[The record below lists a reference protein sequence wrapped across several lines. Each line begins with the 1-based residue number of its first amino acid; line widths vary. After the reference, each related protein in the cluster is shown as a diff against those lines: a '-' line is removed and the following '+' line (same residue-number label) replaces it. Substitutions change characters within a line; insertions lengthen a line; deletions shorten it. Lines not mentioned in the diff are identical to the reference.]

1 MTFWP
6 KEDYGEFFDG
16 DSYIIL
22 NVSRFSSNAQKV
34 MFNKSTVMFN
44 ALYEGFMIHDKKK
57 DNFWKNAKKWK
68 TQHLTKNIDFHE
80 RR

>member
-57 DNFWKNAKKWK
+57 IIFGRMQRNEKPNIWPK
-68 TQHLTKNIDFHE
+68 T
-80 RR
+80 